1 MLPKKTKNAPKTLFA
16 AKLNKLRLPPK
27 LKDANQGTDPEVKNE
42 TKQIQQVEPIK
53 PNNELQKGK
62 TLKKKYIF
70 VWFYSKPF

>member
-62 TLKKKYIF
+62 KKHLTLKKIYICL
-70 VWFYSKPF
+70 VLL